1 MTSPSPD
8 TLRFLE
14 AIYGDALRESSG
26 YLLIWTASP
35 KRSAWF
41 RDVEAA
47 AGYAARCA
55 SDTYVGVGLGAKDYG
70 ERNRAKA
77 NEIIYV
83 PAFWLDIDIAD
94 PVHKHTNLPTTDED
108 AYLLIGA
115 VGHEPTA
122 VVRTGHGL
130 QAWWRIGDG
139 DCATDEKRQHI
150 ATVVRG
156 WQQTQMQKAVERW
169 GWHIDATHDLARIMR
184 LPGTWNFKAEPVPVT
199 LERIRE

>member
-1 MTSPSPD
+1 MNPD

-14 AIYGDALRESSG
+14 AIYGDALGRSSG
-26 YLLIWTASP
+26 HLLIWTDSP

-41 RDVEAA
+41 RNLEDAA
-47 AGYAARCA
+47 AYAGRC
-55 SDTYVGVGLGAKDYG
+55 SSNTYVGVGLGATDYG
-70 ERNRAKA
+70 PHARAKA
-77 NEIIYV
+77 HQIVYV

-94 PVHKHTNLPTTDED
+94 PVHKHSNLPPSIED
-108 AYLLIGA
+108 AYQLVDA

-130 QAWWRIGDG
+130 QAWWRFAGG
-139 DCATDEKRQHI
+139 ECATDETRHHL
-150 ATVVRG
+150 AAVVRG
-156 WQQTQMQKAVERW
+156 WQQTQMQKALALY

-199 LERIRE
+199 LERIRG